1 MPPATP
7 HHGPEIQ
14 QLSKIAAP
22 ILALLLAASA
32 ACTDSAGPAVRNAM
46 TAKIHGADFRAND
59 HLGVP
64 MAFISGSN
72 AEIRGFSRSATGT
85 TQEITIRIHDYAG
98 PGTYRLAV
106 PDSGGMAYY
115 EYRLNAESE
124 PLHYFTRE
132 NVSGTV
138 TIDSVN
144 TRTRMIAGRF
154 AFASRLAVG
163 SEALISD
170 GVFRGRYAEQ

>member
-1 MPPATP
+1 
-7 HHGPEIQ
+7 
-14 QLSKIAAP
+14 
-22 ILALLLAASA
+22 
-32 ACTDSAGPAVRNAM
+32 M

-59 HLGVP
+59 HLDVP
-64 MAFISGSN
+64 MGFISGN
-72 AEIRGFSRSATGT
+72 DVEIRGFSRSTTGT
-85 TQEITIRIHDYAG
+85 TQEINIRIHDYAG

-106 PDSGGMAYY
+106 PDSGGTAYY

-170 GVFRGRYAEQ
+170 GAFRGRYVQP

>member
-1 MPPATP
+1 M
-7 HHGPEIQ
+7 
-14 QLSKIAAP
+14 
-22 ILALLLAASA
+22 LALLVAGA
-32 ACTDSAGPAVRNAM
+32 ACGDSTGPAVRNTM

-64 MAFISGSN
+64 MAYMSGN
-72 AEIRGFSRSATGT
+72 DVEIRGFSRTATGT
-85 TQEITIRIHDYAG
+85 TQEINIKIHRYTG
-98 PGTYRLAV
+98 PGVYRLAV
-106 PDSGGMAYY
+106 PDSGGMAFY

-132 NVSGTV
+132 NVSGSV

-154 AFASRLAVG
+154 AFASRLGVG

-170 GVFRGRYAEQ
+170 GVFRGRYAQP